1 MLSPSR
7 AGWQSGHAADCNSV
21 NAGSIPTPASIF
33 ITSTLSRPAFSLQC
47 QWCPDTSQPKSRALN
62 RHKNLSAHFTQ
73 REISPITRNG
83 YFFGLSPTRSEGQ
96 AARRY
101 WVMDHS
107 VITAA
112 K

>member
-33 ITSTLSRPAFSLQC
+33 ITSTLSPPILVANVANVG
-47 QWCPDTSQPKSRALN
+47 PDTSQPKSRALN

-73 REISPITRNG
+73 GEISPITRMAI
-83 YFFGLSPTRSEGQ
+83 F
-96 AARRY
+96 
-101 WVMDHS
+101 
-107 VITAA
+107 
-112 K
+112 